1 MILKEGEQIEST
13 EEKINQVTERQEQEE
28 GETEKA
34 VQLILDF
41 IETDFDQKMPLEIF
55 LNNINGGFDV
65 IFNSWDLDRTVKSF
79 FQNKS
84 FSEKREILRNE
95 AIPVKD
101 LILIFNEKI
110 KEVEGMRGKIEELIK
125 IGGTKMMP
133 LRVRRVL
140 ELGVNIL
147 ERLKVVLMTN
157 KMEED
162 IKEHTEF
169 SEGFKEII
177 AARRAEVMRQE
188 EEIKKDIFPEQVK
201 KKPVDLAGFEPINSY
216 ALERENF
223 IMESLRT
230 ILPERFS
237 ETKNIQEIT
246 YIDKVMPI
254 SKKYGIRGNVAA
266 RYYPSER
273 KITFYRP
280 KKILKDDDK
289 VIEVETIIHE
299 AAHAFA
305 ESRVVPLEWLT
316 MSEEVEMIIDFE
328 QVRREEKEFSPY
340 VSRIKNKNE
349 QKRAFLESK
358 ESLAETI
365 TMYYTNPTWLQE
377 NRPKRFEFCQ
387 KWLEKP

>member
-110 KEVEGMRGKIEELIK
+110 KEVEGMRGKIKELIK

-169 SEGFKEII
+169 SEGFREII
-177 AARRAEVMRQE
+177 AARRADVMRQE
-188 EEIKKDIFPEQVK
+188 EEIKEDIFPEQVK

-216 ALERENF
+216 ESETENF

-230 ILPERFS
+230 ILPQRFS

-254 SKKYGIRGNVAA
+254 SKKYGINGSAAA
-266 RYYPSER
+266 RYSPSEK
-273 KITFYRP
+273 KIIFYRP
-280 KKILKDDDK
+280 EEIFEDGKM
-289 VIEVETIIHE
+289 IEIETIIHE

-305 ESRVVPLEWLT
+305 ESRVVSQEWLT
-316 MSEEVEMIIDFE
+316 MSEEVEMITDFE
-328 QVRREEKEFSPY
+328 QVRKREKEFSSY
-340 VSRIKNKNE
+340 VLGIRNKNK
-349 QKRAFLESK
+349 QKRAFLKSK

-365 TMYYTNPTWLQE
+365 TMYYTNPAWLQE